1 MLYTLTNPND
11 KLAWFS
17 HFFRQILQERICSL
31 LEWVKLSFLEVYS
44 ELVVNISYILFTGFL
59 AYVGV
64 VLSYDCFELLKF
76 SVDLLS

>member
-17 HFFRQILQERICSL
+17 HFFWQVLQERICSL

-44 ELVVNISYILFTGFL
+44 ELVVNISNILFTGFL
-59 AYVGV
+59 AYIGV
-64 VLSYDCFELLKF
+64 VLSYDGFKLFKF
-76 SVDLLS
+76 TVYLLS